1 MRLLTDLPNAVEDIS
16 IWEDADVQI
25 WGEDVMESSD
35 FLISEESVWHPH
47 FAGICQGEVADSF

>member
-1 MRLLTDLPNAVEDIS
+1 MRQLTDLPNAVEDIS
-16 IWEDADVQI
+16 VWEDANVQV
-25 WGEDVMESSD
+25 WGEDVVESAD

>member
-1 MRLLTDLPNAVEDIS
+1 MRLLTDLPDAVEDIS
-16 IWEDADVQI
+16 IWEEADVQI
-25 WGEDVMESSD
+25 CGEDVMESPD